1 MANQRKL
8 SHQAM
13 VLTFRREVSLEEARE
28 AICRLQNALRQRKHR
43 EGWEYSI
50 ELHASNTDPRTGKRE
65 RLHIHV
71 LLKV

>member
-13 VLTFRREVSLEEARE
+13 TLTFRREVSLEEARE

-43 EGWEYSI
+43 EGW
-50 ELHASNTDPRTGKRE
+50 
-65 RLHIHV
+65 
-71 LLKV
+71 